1 MKLSKVIFCA
11 VALSAVFFA
20 CSTPKQI
27 TKTPSPTLF
36 TVNGTAV
43 TVEEFNY
50 VFNKNRYLNDTVTT
64 EKEIREYL
72 DLFVKFKLK
81 VAEAYDL
88 GLQDT
93 EAYKSEFNTYYK
105 QLAKPYLTENNVTD
119 KLVKEAYER
128 LKTEVNAS
136 HILLEIGPDADPVDT
151 LKVYQKLNDIRN
163 KALKGEDFAKLAAQ
177 YSNDPSAQE
186 MGGSLGY
193 FTALQMVYSFEDAAF
208 KTPVGEISPILRTRY
223 GYHILKVYDKRPS
236 RGKVKVSHI
245 MVRATEGLSTE
256 DSLAAR
262 SKAFE
267 IYQSLKSGANWDEAC
282 MQFSDDLNTRNKSG
296 NLPLFG
302 TGSMIAPFEEA
313 AFSLQKVGD
322 ISEPIQT
329 PYGWHIIRLDEK
341 QGLDTFENMKASLES
356 KVSRDSRSEI
366 HKSALLKR
374 LKVENNLIEN
384 LKVQTQAFQAFDS
397 SLVKGQWK
405 KPVSDLNTKTLFTI
419 AGQVYS
425 VSDFYDYV
433 VSKQRAQASKSATYY
448 SKLLYQSY
456 VDESLMTYEEAH
468 LEEKY
473 PEYRMLV
480 KEYREGILLFQ
491 LMEDKV
497 WSKAV
502 EDTVGLKEFYLQ
514 NIDKYQWKD
523 RAVATIFNAANES
536 ILKEINQIKDLKST
550 DLAALEKKYNQNSG
564 LNLITKTG
572 TFEKGEN
579 EFLDQTNWALGRS
592 TLNPSG
598 RFVLVEILEV
608 KPAQAKK
615 LEEIKGLVIADYQNY
630 LEAQWVE
637 ELKKKYTLTIN
648 ETELNKIIAGAK

>member
-1 MKLSKVIFCA
+1 MNLSKVLFS
-11 VALSAVFFA
+11 ALILTGVLFS

-27 TKTPSPTLF
+27 TKTPSATLF
-36 TVNGTAV
+36 MVNGTPI

-64 EKEIREYL
+64 EKEVREYL
-72 DLFVKFKLK
+72 DLFIKFKLK
-81 VAEAYDL
+81 VTEAYDM
-88 GLQDT
+88 GLHNT

-105 QLAKPYLTENNVTD
+105 QLAKPYLTENNVTE

-128 LKTEVNAS
+128 LKTEVNVS
-136 HILLEIGPDADPVDT
+136 HILLEIDADADPSDT
-151 LKVYQKLNDIRN
+151 LKVYQKLNQIRDR
-163 KALKGEDFAKLAAQ
+163 AVKGDDFAMLAAQ
-177 YSNDPSAQE
+177 YSTEPSAKE
-186 MGGSLGY
+186 RGGNLGY
-193 FTALQMVYSFEDAAF
+193 FTSLQMVYSFEDLAY
-208 KTPVGEISPILRTRY
+208 KTPVGEISPIIRTRF
-223 GYHILKVYDKRPS
+223 GYHILKVLDKRAS

-245 MVRATEGLSTE
+245 MVRATEGMNEE

-262 SKAFE
+262 AKAFE
-267 IYQSLKSGANWDEAC
+267 IYQSVKSGADWNENCA
-282 MQFSDDLNTRNKSG
+282 QFSDDLDTRNKGG

-302 TGSMIAPFEEA
+302 IGSMITSIEEA
-313 AFSLQKVGD
+313 SFALQNVGD
-322 ISEPIQT
+322 ISEPVQT

-366 HKSALLKR
+366 HKSALLRR

-384 LKVQTQAFQAFDS
+384 LKVQTQTFLSFDS
-397 SLVKGQWK
+397 SLVKGSWQ
-405 KPVSDLNTKTLFTI
+405 KPVSDFNTKTLFSI
-419 AGQVYS
+419 ANQSYS
-425 VSDFYDYV
+425 VSSFYDYV
-433 VSKQRAQASKSATYY
+433 LAKQRAQSSKSVSYY

-456 VDESLMTYEEAH
+456 LDESIMSYEETH
-468 LEEKY
+468 LEQKY

-502 EDTVGLKEFYLQ
+502 EDTIGLKDFYTQ
-514 NIDKYQWKD
+514 NIDKFQWKD
-523 RAVATIFNAANES
+523 RAMANIFNAANETT
-536 ILKEINQIKDLKST
+536 IKEIELLKDLKSS
-550 DLAALEKKYNQNSG
+550 DFAALEKKYNQNSG
-564 LNLITKTG
+564 LNLITKSG

-579 EFLDQTNWALGRS
+579 EFLNQVDWAVGLS
-592 TLNPSG
+592 TLKTSG
-598 RFVLVEILEV
+598 RTVLIEILEI

-615 LEEIKGLVIADYQNY
+615 LEEIRGLVIADYQNY

-648 ETELNKIIAGAK
+648 EIELNKIIAGAK